1 MNQES
6 EQKTIF
12 EQQEVAYVGL
22 KHLSPMVL
30 YLSKFPSLR
39 GNRGNR
45 PAHECISGR
54 KLPCEGS
61 LLEAI
66 GNTDVKGTQRARSPK
81 LIRVQNRD
89 RSQSKHG
96 GWRNK
101 VR

>member
-1 MNQES
+1 M
-6 EQKTIF
+6 
-12 EQQEVAYVGL
+12 GL
-22 KHLSPMVL
+22 KHLSPIAL

-66 GNTDVKGTQRARSPK
+66 GNTDVKGTQRTESKRGSKGQIRIISQVTKTNKGPK
-81 LIRVQNRD
+81 QR
-89 RSQSKHG
+89 
-96 GWRNK
+96 
-101 VR
+101 